1 MSKHWAWEIPPKRD
15 VSQALFFVPA
25 GRTRYVLPATNG
37 RDMVQVSIPEVAFVA
52 VAGLQSPKKVQ
63 DNREECMEA
72 SRLAQ
77 REGLVPVVSAIDRTA
92 SFLDMDLTDFIS
104 GLDGFEWKPEGR
116 HMKFS
121 QELYS
126 SIPGTKA
133 ATRPALISLQN
144 AADGLGISL
153 EEFIDRCSVPDDGIR
168 KTRVSFGP
176 LPMRTVAVLYSA
188 CGGWDIS
195 LIKLNEVLDAISMSY
210 DDFLSLADS
219 DEIEV
224 RPSIGDIHR
233 FTRDDITAV
242 IRTAYRDDGISI
254 SKAAYILD
262 TDANHV
268 RKLLHRDGLRTIA
281 LSTISRL
288 AYPLGWDIAEVFRNV
303 ADRK

>member
-1 MSKHWAWEIPPKRD
+1 MPIFCLKRGRIIVLKHI
-15 VSQALFFVPA
+15 
-25 GRTRYVLPATNG
+25 
-37 RDMVQVSIPEVAFVA
+37 SITGYRMRPVHDI
-52 VAGLQSPKKVQ
+52 L
-63 DNREECMEA
+63 
-72 SRLAQ
+72 SRSF
-77 REGLVPVVSAIDRTA
+77 VSAIDRTA

-126 SIPGTKA
+126 SIPRTKA

-176 LPMRTVAVLYSA
+176 LPMRTVAVLFIAFRCIDSCYDMRDLRTDYSA
-188 CGGWDIS
+188 YGGWDIS

-224 RPSIGDIHR
+224 RPSAGDIHR

-242 IRTAYRDDGISI
+242 IRSAYREAGISI

-262 TDANHV
+262 ADVNHV
-268 RKLLHRDGLRTIA
+268 RKMLHRDGIRSIA

-288 AYPLGWDIAEVFRNV
+288 AYPLGWDIAEVFRRV
-303 ADRK
+303 ADTK

>member
-1 MSKHWAWEIPPKRD
+1 MPIFCLKRGRIIVLKHISITGYRMR
-15 VSQALFFVPA
+15 PA
-25 GRTRYVLPATNG
+25 NDIL
-37 RDMVQVSIPEVAFVA
+37 
-52 VAGLQSPKKVQ
+52 
-63 DNREECMEA
+63 
-72 SRLAQ
+72 SRSF
-77 REGLVPVVSAIDRTA
+77 VSAIDRTA

-176 LPMRTVAVLYSA
+176 LPMRTVAVLFIAFRCIDSCYDMRDLRTDYSA
-188 CGGWDIS
+188 YGGWDIS

-224 RPSIGDIHR
+224 RPSIGHIHR

-242 IRTAYRDDGISI
+242 IRSAYKEAGITI

-262 TDANHV
+262 ADVNHV
-268 RKLLHRDGLRTIA
+268 RKMLHRDGIRSIA

-288 AYPLGWDIAEVFRNV
+288 AYPLGWDVPEVFRNV

>member
-1 MSKHWAWEIPPKRD
+1 MPIFCLKRGRIIVLKHI
-15 VSQALFFVPA
+15 
-25 GRTRYVLPATNG
+25 
-37 RDMVQVSIPEVAFVA
+37 SITGYRMRPVHDI
-52 VAGLQSPKKVQ
+52 L
-63 DNREECMEA
+63 
-72 SRLAQ
+72 SRSF
-77 REGLVPVVSAIDRTA
+77 VSAIDRTA
-92 SFLDMDLTDFIS
+92 SFLDMDLTDFIN

-116 HMKFS
+116 NMKFS

-153 EEFIDRCSVPDDGIR
+153 EEFIERCSVTDDGIR

-176 LPMRTVAVLYSA
+176 LPMRTVAVLFIAFRCIDSCYDMRDLRTDYSA

-224 RPSIGDIHR
+224 RPSIGHIHR

-242 IRTAYRDDGISI
+242 IRSAYKEAGITI

-262 TDANHV
+262 ADVNHV
-268 RKLLHRDGLRTIA
+268 RKMLHRDGIRSIA

-288 AYPLGWDIAEVFRNV
+288 AYPLGWDVPEVFRNV

>member
-1 MSKHWAWEIPPKRD
+1 MRPVHDI
-15 VSQALFFVPA
+15 L
-25 GRTRYVLPATNG
+25 
-37 RDMVQVSIPEVAFVA
+37 
-52 VAGLQSPKKVQ
+52 
-63 DNREECMEA
+63 
-72 SRLAQ
+72 SRSF
-77 REGLVPVVSAIDRTA
+77 VSAIDRTA

-126 SIPGTKA
+126 SIPRTKA

-153 EEFIDRCSVPDDGIR
+153 EEFIDRCSVTDDGIR

-176 LPMRTVAVLYSA
+176 LPMRTVAVLFIAFRCIDSCYDMRDLRTDYSA
-188 CGGWDIS
+188 YGGWDIS

-224 RPSIGDIHR
+224 RPSAGDIHR

-242 IRTAYRDDGISI
+242 IRSAYREAGITI

-262 TDANHV
+262 TDVNHV

-288 AYPLGWDIAEVFRNV
+288 AYPLGWDVPEVFRNV

>member
-1 MSKHWAWEIPPKRD
+1 MPIFCLKRGRIIVLKHI
-15 VSQALFFVPA
+15 
-25 GRTRYVLPATNG
+25 
-37 RDMVQVSIPEVAFVA
+37 SITGYRMRPVHDI
-52 VAGLQSPKKVQ
+52 L
-63 DNREECMEA
+63 
-72 SRLAQ
+72 SRSF
-77 REGLVPVVSAIDRTA
+77 VSAIDRTA

-176 LPMRTVAVLYSA
+176 LPMRTVAVLFIAFRCIDSCYDMRDLRTDYSA
-188 CGGWDIS
+188 YGGWDIS

-224 RPSIGDIHR
+224 RPSIGHIHR

-242 IRTAYRDDGISI
+242 IRSAYKEAGITI

-262 TDANHV
+262 ADVNHV
-268 RKLLHRDGLRTIA
+268 RKMLHRDGLRTIA

-288 AYPLGWDIAEVFRNV
+288 AYPLGWDVPEVFRRV
-303 ADRK
+303 ADTK

>member
-1 MSKHWAWEIPPKRD
+1 MLKHI
-15 VSQALFFVPA
+15 
-25 GRTRYVLPATNG
+25 
-37 RDMVQVSIPEVAFVA
+37 SITGYRMRPVHDI
-52 VAGLQSPKKVQ
+52 L
-63 DNREECMEA
+63 
-72 SRLAQ
+72 SRSF
-77 REGLVPVVSAIDRTA
+77 VSAIDRTA

-153 EEFIDRCSVPDDGIR
+153 EEFIDRCSVTDDGIR

-176 LPMRTVAVLYSA
+176 LPMRTVAVLFIAFRCIDSCYDMRDLRTDYSA

-224 RPSIGDIHR
+224 RPSIGHIHR

-242 IRTAYRDDGISI
+242 IRSAYKEAGITI

-262 TDANHV
+262 ADVNHV
-268 RKLLHRDGLRTIA
+268 RKMLHRDGIRSIA

-288 AYPLGWDIAEVFRNV
+288 AYPLGWDIAEVFRRV
-303 ADRK
+303 ADTK

>member
-1 MSKHWAWEIPPKRD
+1 MLKHI
-15 VSQALFFVPA
+15 
-25 GRTRYVLPATNG
+25 
-37 RDMVQVSIPEVAFVA
+37 SITGYRMRPVHDI
-52 VAGLQSPKKVQ
+52 L
-63 DNREECMEA
+63 
-72 SRLAQ
+72 SRSF
-77 REGLVPVVSAIDRTA
+77 VSAIDRTA
-92 SFLDMDLTDFIS
+92 SFLDMDLIDFIS

-121 QELYS
+121 LELYS
-126 SIPGTKA
+126 SLLGTKA

-144 AADGLGISL
+144 AADGFGISL
-153 EEFIDRCSVPDDGIR
+153 EEFIDRCSVTDDGIR

-176 LPMRTVAVLYSA
+176 LPMRTVAVLFIAFRCIDSCYDMRDLRTDYSA
-188 CGGWDIS
+188 YGGWDIS

-224 RPSIGDIHR
+224 RPSIGHIHR

-242 IRTAYRDDGISI
+242 IRSAYKEAGITI

-262 TDANHV
+262 TDVNHV
-268 RKLLHRDGLRTIA
+268 RKMLHRDGIRSIA

-288 AYPLGWDIAEVFRNV
+288 AYPLGWDVPEVFRRV
-303 ADRK
+303 ADTK

>member
-1 MSKHWAWEIPPKRD
+1 MLKRI
-15 VSQALFFVPA
+15 
-25 GRTRYVLPATNG
+25 
-37 RDMVQVSIPEVAFVA
+37 SITGYRMRPVHDI
-52 VAGLQSPKKVQ
+52 L
-63 DNREECMEA
+63 
-72 SRLAQ
+72 SRSF
-77 REGLVPVVSAIDRTA
+77 VSAIDRTA
-92 SFLDMDLTDFIS
+92 SFLDMDLTDFIN

-126 SIPGTKA
+126 SILAANGMKA
-133 ATRPALISLQN
+133 ISRPTLVSLMNSADLLGMTAEELIR
-144 AADGLGISL
+144 G
-153 EEFIDRCSVPDDGIR
+153 CSVPDDGIR

-176 LPMRTVAVLYSA
+176 LPMRAVAVLFTAFRCIDSCYDMRDLRTDYSA

-224 RPSIGDIHR
+224 RPSIGDMHR
-233 FTRDDITAV
+233 FTRDDITAA
-242 IRTAYRDDGISI
+242 IRSAYRDAGISI

-262 TDANHV
+262 ADVNHV
-268 RKLLHRDGLRTIA
+268 RKMLHRDGLRTIA

-288 AYPLGWDIAEVFRNV
+288 AYPLGWDVPEVFRRV
-303 ADRK
+303 ADTK

>member
-1 MSKHWAWEIPPKRD
+1 MPIFCLKRGRIIVLKHI
-15 VSQALFFVPA
+15 
-25 GRTRYVLPATNG
+25 
-37 RDMVQVSIPEVAFVA
+37 SITGYRMRPVHDI
-52 VAGLQSPKKVQ
+52 L
-63 DNREECMEA
+63 
-72 SRLAQ
+72 SRSF
-77 REGLVPVVSAIDRTA
+77 VSAIDRTA

-153 EEFIDRCSVPDDGIR
+153 EEFIERCSVPDDGIR

-176 LPMRTVAVLYSA
+176 LPMRTVAVLFIAFRCIDSCYDMRDLRTDYSYSA

-224 RPSIGDIHR
+224 RPSIGDMHR

-242 IRTAYRDDGISI
+242 IRSAYKEAGITI

-262 TDANHV
+262 ADVNHV
-268 RKLLHRDGLRTIA
+268 RKMLHRDGIRSIA

-288 AYPLGWDIAEVFRNV
+288 AYPLGWDIAEVFRRV
-303 ADRK
+303 ADTK

>member
-1 MSKHWAWEIPPKRD
+1 MPIFCLKRGRIIVLKHI
-15 VSQALFFVPA
+15 
-25 GRTRYVLPATNG
+25 
-37 RDMVQVSIPEVAFVA
+37 SITGYRMRPVHDI
-52 VAGLQSPKKVQ
+52 L
-63 DNREECMEA
+63 
-72 SRLAQ
+72 SRSF
-77 REGLVPVVSAIDRTA
+77 VSAIDRTA

-126 SIPGTKA
+126 FIPGTKA

-176 LPMRTVAVLYSA
+176 LPMRTVAVLFIAFRCIDSCYDMRDLRTDYSA
-188 CGGWDIS
+188 YGGWDIS

-224 RPSIGDIHR
+224 RPSAGDIHR

-242 IRTAYRDDGISI
+242 IRSAYREAGISI
-254 SKAAYILD
+254 SKAAHILD
-262 TDANHV
+262 TDVNHV
-268 RKLLHRDGLRTIA
+268 RKMLHRDGLRTIA

-288 AYPLGWDIAEVFRNV
+288 AYPLGWDVPEVFRRV
-303 ADRK
+303 ADTK

>member
-1 MSKHWAWEIPPKRD
+1 MIKHI
-15 VSQALFFVPA
+15 
-25 GRTRYVLPATNG
+25 
-37 RDMVQVSIPEVAFVA
+37 SITGYRMRPVHDI
-52 VAGLQSPKKVQ
+52 L
-63 DNREECMEA
+63 
-72 SRLAQ
+72 SRSF
-77 REGLVPVVSAIDRTA
+77 VSAIDRTA
-92 SFLDMDLTDFIS
+92 SFLDMDLIDFIS

-153 EEFIDRCSVPDDGIR
+153 EEFIERCSVPDDGIR

-176 LPMRTVAVLYSA
+176 LPMRTVAVLFTAFRCIDSCYDMRDLRTDYSA

-224 RPSIGDIHR
+224 RPSIGDMHR

-242 IRTAYRDDGISI
+242 IRSAYKEAGITI

-262 TDANHV
+262 ADVNHV
-268 RKLLHRDGLRTIA
+268 RKMLHRDGIRSIA

-288 AYPLGWDIAEVFRNV
+288 AYPLGWDVSEVFRRV
-303 ADRK
+303 ADTK

>member
-1 MSKHWAWEIPPKRD
+1 MPIFCLKRGRIIVLKHI
-15 VSQALFFVPA
+15 
-25 GRTRYVLPATNG
+25 
-37 RDMVQVSIPEVAFVA
+37 SITGYRMRPVHDI
-52 VAGLQSPKKVQ
+52 L
-63 DNREECMEA
+63 
-72 SRLAQ
+72 SRSF
-77 REGLVPVVSAIDRTA
+77 VSAIDRTA

-144 AADGLGISL
+144 AADGLGISIK
-153 EEFIDRCSVPDDGIR
+153 EFIERCSVPDDGIR

-176 LPMRTVAVLYSA
+176 LPMRTVAVLFIAFRCIDSCYDMRDLRTDYSA
-188 CGGWDIS
+188 YGGWDIS

-233 FTRDDITAV
+233 FTRDDITAA
-242 IRTAYRDDGISI
+242 IRAAYRDAGISI
-254 SKAAYILD
+254 SKSAYILD
-262 TDANHV
+262 TDVNHV
-268 RKLLHRDGLRTIA
+268 RKMLHRDGIRTIA

-288 AYPLGWDIAEVFRNV
+288 AYPLGWDVPEVFRRV
-303 ADRK
+303 ADTK

>member
-1 MSKHWAWEIPPKRD
+1 MPIFCLKRGRIIVLKHI
-15 VSQALFFVPA
+15 
-25 GRTRYVLPATNG
+25 
-37 RDMVQVSIPEVAFVA
+37 SITGYRMRPVHDI
-52 VAGLQSPKKVQ
+52 L
-63 DNREECMEA
+63 
-72 SRLAQ
+72 SRSF
-77 REGLVPVVSAIDRTA
+77 VSAIDRTA
-92 SFLDMDLTDFIS
+92 SFLDMDLIGFIS

-153 EEFIDRCSVPDDGIR
+153 EEFIERCSVPDDGIR

-176 LPMRTVAVLYSA
+176 LPMRTVAVLFIAFRCIDSCYDMRDLRTDYSA

-224 RPSIGDIHR
+224 RPSIGHIHR
-233 FTRDDITAV
+233 FTRDDITAA
-242 IRTAYRDDGISI
+242 IRSAYKEAGITI

-262 TDANHV
+262 ADVNHV
-268 RKLLHRDGLRTIA
+268 RKMLHRDGLRTIA

-288 AYPLGWDIAEVFRNV
+288 AYPLGWDVPEVFRRV
-303 ADRK
+303 ADTK

>member
-1 MSKHWAWEIPPKRD
+1 MPIFCLKRGRIIVLKHI
-15 VSQALFFVPA
+15 
-25 GRTRYVLPATNG
+25 
-37 RDMVQVSIPEVAFVA
+37 SITGYRMRPVHDI
-52 VAGLQSPKKVQ
+52 L
-63 DNREECMEA
+63 
-72 SRLAQ
+72 SRSF
-77 REGLVPVVSAIDRTA
+77 VSAIDRTA
-92 SFLDMDLTDFIS
+92 SFLDMDLIDFIS

-144 AADGLGISL
+144 AADGFGISL
-153 EEFIDRCSVPDDGIR
+153 EEFIERCSVPDDGIR

-176 LPMRTVAVLYSA
+176 LPMRTVAVLFIAFRCIDSCYDMRDLRTDYSA
-188 CGGWDIS
+188 YGGWDIS

-224 RPSIGDIHR
+224 RPSIGHIHR

-242 IRTAYRDDGISI
+242 IRSAYKEAGITI

-262 TDANHV
+262 ADVNHV
-268 RKLLHRDGLRTIA
+268 RKMLHRDGIRSIA

-288 AYPLGWDIAEVFRNV
+288 AYPLGWDIAEVFRRV
-303 ADRK
+303 ADTK

>member
-1 MSKHWAWEIPPKRD
+1 MLKHI
-15 VSQALFFVPA
+15 
-25 GRTRYVLPATNG
+25 
-37 RDMVQVSIPEVAFVA
+37 SITGYRMRPVHDI
-52 VAGLQSPKKVQ
+52 L
-63 DNREECMEA
+63 
-72 SRLAQ
+72 SRSF
-77 REGLVPVVSAIDRTA
+77 VSAIDRTA
-92 SFLDMDLTDFIS
+92 SFLDMDLIDFIN

-176 LPMRTVAVLYSA
+176 LPMRTVAVLFTAFRCIDSCYDMRDLRTDYSA
-188 CGGWDIS
+188 YGGWDIS

-224 RPSIGDIHR
+224 RPSIGDMYR
-233 FTRDDITAV
+233 FTRDDITAA
-242 IRTAYRDDGISI
+242 IRAAYKEAGISI

-262 TDANHV
+262 ADVNHV
-268 RKLLHRDGLRTIA
+268 RKMLHRDGIRSIA

-288 AYPLGWDIAEVFRNV
+288 AYPLGWDVPDVFRRV
-303 ADRK
+303 ADTK

>member
-1 MSKHWAWEIPPKRD
+1 MPIFCLKRGRIIVLKHI
-15 VSQALFFVPA
+15 
-25 GRTRYVLPATNG
+25 
-37 RDMVQVSIPEVAFVA
+37 SITGYRMRPVHDI
-52 VAGLQSPKKVQ
+52 L
-63 DNREECMEA
+63 
-72 SRLAQ
+72 SRSF
-77 REGLVPVVSAIDRTA
+77 VSAIDRTA
-92 SFLDMDLTDFIS
+92 SFLDMDLIDFIS

-176 LPMRTVAVLYSA
+176 LPMRTVAVLFIAFRCIDSCYDMRDLRTDYSA

-224 RPSIGDIHR
+224 RPSIGHIHR

-242 IRTAYRDDGISI
+242 IRSAYKEAGITI

-262 TDANHV
+262 ADVNHV
-268 RKLLHRDGLRTIA
+268 RKMLHRDGIRSIA

-288 AYPLGWDIAEVFRNV
+288 AYPLGWDVPEVFRRV
-303 ADRK
+303 ADTK

>member
-1 MSKHWAWEIPPKRD
+1 MPIFCLKMGRIIVIKHI
-15 VSQALFFVPA
+15 
-25 GRTRYVLPATNG
+25 
-37 RDMVQVSIPEVAFVA
+37 SITGYRMRPVHDI
-52 VAGLQSPKKVQ
+52 L
-63 DNREECMEA
+63 
-72 SRLAQ
+72 SRSF
-77 REGLVPVVSAIDRTA
+77 VSAIDRTA

-126 SIPGTKA
+126 SILGTKA

-153 EEFIDRCSVPDDGIR
+153 EEFIDRCSVTDDGIR

-176 LPMRTVAVLYSA
+176 LPMRTVAVLFIAFRCIDSCYDMRDLRTDYSA

-224 RPSIGDIHR
+224 RPSAGDIHR

-242 IRTAYRDDGISI
+242 IR
-254 SKAAYILD
+254 AAYKEGSS
-262 TDANHV
+262 
-268 RKLLHRDGLRTIA
+268 RK
-281 LSTISRL
+281 
-288 AYPLGWDIAEVFRNV
+288 AEG
-303 ADRK
+303 

>member
-1 MSKHWAWEIPPKRD
+1 MPIFCLKRGRIIVIKHI
-15 VSQALFFVPA
+15 
-25 GRTRYVLPATNG
+25 
-37 RDMVQVSIPEVAFVA
+37 SITGYRMRPVHDI
-52 VAGLQSPKKVQ
+52 L
-63 DNREECMEA
+63 
-72 SRLAQ
+72 SRSF
-77 REGLVPVVSAIDRTA
+77 VSAIDRTA

-126 SIPGTKA
+126 SIPRTKA

-153 EEFIDRCSVPDDGIR
+153 EEFIDRCSVTDDGIR

-176 LPMRTVAVLYSA
+176 LPMRTVAVLFIAFRCIDSCYDMRDLRTDYSA
-188 CGGWDIS
+188 YGGWDIS

-224 RPSIGDIHR
+224 RPSIGHIHR

-242 IRTAYRDDGISI
+242 IRAAYKEAGVTI

-262 TDANHV
+262 TDVNHV
-268 RKLLHRDGLRTIA
+268 RKMLHRDGIRSIA

-288 AYPLGWDIAEVFRNV
+288 AYPLGWDVSEVFRRV
-303 ADRK
+303 ADTK

>member
-1 MSKHWAWEIPPKRD
+1 MPIFCLKRGRIIVIKHI
-15 VSQALFFVPA
+15 
-25 GRTRYVLPATNG
+25 
-37 RDMVQVSIPEVAFVA
+37 SITGYRMRPVHDI
-52 VAGLQSPKKVQ
+52 L
-63 DNREECMEA
+63 
-72 SRLAQ
+72 SRSF
-77 REGLVPVVSAIDRTA
+77 VSAIDRTA

-116 HMKFS
+116 NMKFS

-153 EEFIDRCSVPDDGIR
+153 EEFIERCSVPDDGIR

-176 LPMRTVAVLYSA
+176 LPMRTVAVLFIAFRCIDSCYDMRDLRTDYSA

-224 RPSIGDIHR
+224 RPSAGDIHR

-242 IRTAYRDDGISI
+242 IRSAYKEAGITI

-262 TDANHV
+262 ADVNHV
-268 RKLLHRDGLRTIA
+268 RKMLHRDGIRTIA

-288 AYPLGWDIAEVFRNV
+288 AYPLGWDVPEVFRNV

>member
-1 MSKHWAWEIPPKRD
+1 MPIFCLKRGRIIVLKHI
-15 VSQALFFVPA
+15 
-25 GRTRYVLPATNG
+25 
-37 RDMVQVSIPEVAFVA
+37 SITGYRMRPVHDI
-52 VAGLQSPKKVQ
+52 L
-63 DNREECMEA
+63 
-72 SRLAQ
+72 SRSF
-77 REGLVPVVSAIDRTA
+77 VSAIDRTA

-104 GLDGFEWKPEGR
+104 GLDSFEWKPEGR

-176 LPMRTVAVLYSA
+176 LPMRTVAVLFIAFRCIDSCYDMRDLRTDYSA
-188 CGGWDIS
+188 YGGWDIS

-224 RPSIGDIHR
+224 KPSIGHIHR

-242 IRTAYRDDGISI
+242 IRAAYKEAGVTI

-268 RKLLHRDGLRTIA
+268 RKMLHRDGIRSIA

-288 AYPLGWDIAEVFRNV
+288 AYPLGWDIAEVFRRV
-303 ADRK
+303 ADTK

>member
-1 MSKHWAWEIPPKRD
+1 MPIFCLKRGRIIVLKHI
-15 VSQALFFVPA
+15 
-25 GRTRYVLPATNG
+25 
-37 RDMVQVSIPEVAFVA
+37 SITGYRMRPVHDI
-52 VAGLQSPKKVQ
+52 L
-63 DNREECMEA
+63 
-72 SRLAQ
+72 SRSF
-77 REGLVPVVSAIDRTA
+77 VSAIDRTA
-92 SFLDMDLTDFIS
+92 SFLDMDLIDFIN

-153 EEFIDRCSVPDDGIR
+153 GEFIDRCSVPDDGIR
-168 KTRVSFGP
+168 KTRVSFRCIDSCYD
-176 LPMRTVAVLYSA
+176 MRDLRTDYSA
-188 CGGWDIS
+188 YGGWDIS

-210 DDFLSLADS
+210 DDFISLADS

-233 FTRDDITAV
+233 FTRDDITAA
-242 IRTAYRDDGISI
+242 IRSAYREAGISI

-262 TDANHV
+262 ADVNHV
-268 RKLLHRDGLRTIA
+268 RKMLHRDGIRSIA

-288 AYPLGWDIAEVFRNV
+288 AYPLGWDVPEVFRNV

>member
-1 MSKHWAWEIPPKRD
+1 MPIFCLKRGRIIVLKHI
-15 VSQALFFVPA
+15 
-25 GRTRYVLPATNG
+25 
-37 RDMVQVSIPEVAFVA
+37 SITGYRMRPVHDI
-52 VAGLQSPKKVQ
+52 L
-63 DNREECMEA
+63 
-72 SRLAQ
+72 SRSF
-77 REGLVPVVSAIDRTA
+77 VSAIDRTA

-104 GLDGFEWKPEGR
+104 GLDSFEWKPEGR

-176 LPMRTVAVLYSA
+176 LPMRTVAVLFIAFRCIDSCYDMRDLRTDYSA
-188 CGGWDIS
+188 YGGWDIS

-224 RPSIGDIHR
+224 KPSIGHIHR
-233 FTRDDITAV
+233 FTRDDITAA
-242 IRTAYRDDGISI
+242 IRAAYKEAGITI

-262 TDANHV
+262 TDVNHV

-288 AYPLGWDIAEVFRNV
+288 AYPLGWDVPEVFRRV
-303 ADRK
+303 ADTK

>member
-1 MSKHWAWEIPPKRD
+1 MPIFCLKRGRIIVLKHI
-15 VSQALFFVPA
+15 
-25 GRTRYVLPATNG
+25 
-37 RDMVQVSIPEVAFVA
+37 SITGYRMRPVHDI
-52 VAGLQSPKKVQ
+52 L
-63 DNREECMEA
+63 
-72 SRLAQ
+72 SRSF
-77 REGLVPVVSAIDRTA
+77 VSAIDRTA
-92 SFLDMDLTDFIS
+92 SFLDMDLTDFIN

-176 LPMRTVAVLYSA
+176 LPMRTVAVLFIAFRCIDSCYDMRDLRTDYSA
-188 CGGWDIS
+188 YGGWDIS

-224 RPSIGDIHR
+224 RPSAGDIHR

-242 IRTAYRDDGISI
+242 IRSAYREAGITI

-262 TDANHV
+262 ADVNHV
-268 RKLLHRDGLRTIA
+268 RKMLHRDGIRTIA

-288 AYPLGWDIAEVFRNV
+288 AYPLGWDVPEVFRNV

>member
-1 MSKHWAWEIPPKRD
+1 MPIFCLKRGRIIVLKHI
-15 VSQALFFVPA
+15 
-25 GRTRYVLPATNG
+25 
-37 RDMVQVSIPEVAFVA
+37 SIT
-52 VAGLQSPKKVQ
+52 GY
-63 DNREECMEA
+63 RM
-72 SRLAQ
+72 R
-77 REGLVPVVSAIDRTA
+77 PVHDILSHSFVSAIDRTA
-92 SFLDMDLTDFIS
+92 SFLDMDLIGFIS

-176 LPMRTVAVLYSA
+176 LPMRTVAVLFIAFRCIDSCYDMRDLRTDYSA

-224 RPSIGDIHR
+224 RPSIGHIHR
-233 FTRDDITAV
+233 FTRDDITAA
-242 IRTAYRDDGISI
+242 IRSAYKEAGITI

-262 TDANHV
+262 ADVNHV
-268 RKLLHRDGLRTIA
+268 RKMLHRDGLRTIA

-288 AYPLGWDIAEVFRNV
+288 AYPLGWDVPEVFRRV
-303 ADRK
+303 ADTK

>member
-1 MSKHWAWEIPPKRD
+1 MPIFCLKRGRIIVLKHISITGYRMR
-15 VSQALFFVPA
+15 PA
-25 GRTRYVLPATNG
+25 NDIL
-37 RDMVQVSIPEVAFVA
+37 
-52 VAGLQSPKKVQ
+52 
-63 DNREECMEA
+63 
-72 SRLAQ
+72 SRSF
-77 REGLVPVVSAIDRTA
+77 VSAIDRTA

-176 LPMRTVAVLYSA
+176 LPMRTVAVLFIAFRCIDSCYDMRDLRTDYSA
-188 CGGWDIS
+188 YGGWDIS

-224 RPSIGDIHR
+224 RPSAGDIHR

-242 IRTAYRDDGISI
+242 IRAAYKEAGVTI

-262 TDANHV
+262 TDVNHV
-268 RKLLHRDGLRTIA
+268 RKMLHRDGIRSIA

-288 AYPLGWDIAEVFRNV
+288 AYPLGWDVPEVFRRV
-303 ADRK
+303 ADTK

>member
-1 MSKHWAWEIPPKRD
+1 MIKHISITGYRMRPAEDIMSR
-15 VSQALFFVPA
+15 SF
-25 GRTRYVLPATNG
+25 
-37 RDMVQVSIPEVAFVA
+37 
-52 VAGLQSPKKVQ
+52 
-63 DNREECMEA
+63 
-72 SRLAQ
+72 
-77 REGLVPVVSAIDRTA
+77 VSAIDRTA

-126 SIPGTKA
+126 SILAANGMKA
-133 ATRPALISLQN
+133 ISRPTLVSLMNSADLLGMTAEELIR
-144 AADGLGISL
+144 G
-153 EEFIDRCSVPDDGIR
+153 CSVPDDGIR

-176 LPMRTVAVLYSA
+176 LPMRTVAVLFTAFRCIDSCYDMRDLRTDYSA
-188 CGGWDIS
+188 YGGWDIS

-224 RPSIGDIHR
+224 RPSIGDMHR
-233 FTRDDITAV
+233 FTRDDITAA
-242 IRTAYRDDGISI
+242 IRSAYRDAGISI

-262 TDANHV
+262 ADVNHV
-268 RKLLHRDGLRTIA
+268 RKMLHRDGLRTIA

-288 AYPLGWDIAEVFRNV
+288 AYPLGWDVPEVFRRV
-303 ADRK
+303 ADTK

>member
-1 MSKHWAWEIPPKRD
+1 MLKRI
-15 VSQALFFVPA
+15 SITGYRMRPA
-25 GRTRYVLPATNG
+25 NDIL
-37 RDMVQVSIPEVAFVA
+37 
-52 VAGLQSPKKVQ
+52 
-63 DNREECMEA
+63 
-72 SRLAQ
+72 SRSF
-77 REGLVPVVSAIDRTA
+77 VSAIDRTA

-153 EEFIDRCSVPDDGIR
+153 GEFIERCSVPDDGIR

-176 LPMRTVAVLYSA
+176 LPMRTVAVLFIAFRCIDSCYDMRDLRTDYSA
-188 CGGWDIS
+188 YGGWDIS

-233 FTRDDITAV
+233 FTRDDITAA
-242 IRTAYRDDGISI
+242 IRSAYREAGISI

-262 TDANHV
+262 ADVNHV
-268 RKLLHRDGLRTIA
+268 RKMLHRDGIRSIA

-288 AYPLGWDIAEVFRNV
+288 AYPLGWDIAEVFRRV
-303 ADRK
+303 ADTK

>member
-1 MSKHWAWEIPPKRD
+1 MPIFCLKRGRIIVLKHI
-15 VSQALFFVPA
+15 
-25 GRTRYVLPATNG
+25 
-37 RDMVQVSIPEVAFVA
+37 SITGYRMRPVHDI
-52 VAGLQSPKKVQ
+52 L
-63 DNREECMEA
+63 
-72 SRLAQ
+72 SRSF
-77 REGLVPVVSAIDRTA
+77 VSAIDRTA

-144 AADGLGISL
+144 AADGLGISIK
-153 EEFIDRCSVPDDGIR
+153 EFIERCSVPDDGIR

-176 LPMRTVAVLYSA
+176 LPMRTVAVLFTAFRCIDSCYDMRDLRTDYSA

-224 RPSIGDIHR
+224 RPSIGDIYR

-242 IRTAYRDDGISI
+242 IRSAYRKAGISI

-262 TDANHV
+262 TDVNHV

-288 AYPLGWDIAEVFRNV
+288 AYPLGWDVSEVFRRV
-303 ADRK
+303 ADTK

>member
-1 MSKHWAWEIPPKRD
+1 MPIFCLKRGRIIVLKHI
-15 VSQALFFVPA
+15 
-25 GRTRYVLPATNG
+25 
-37 RDMVQVSIPEVAFVA
+37 SITGYRMRPVHDI
-52 VAGLQSPKKVQ
+52 L
-63 DNREECMEA
+63 
-72 SRLAQ
+72 SRSF
-77 REGLVPVVSAIDRTA
+77 VSAIDRTA

-153 EEFIDRCSVPDDGIR
+153 EEFIERCSVPDDGIR

-176 LPMRTVAVLYSA
+176 LPMRTVAVLFTAFRCIDSCYDMRDLRTDYSA
-188 CGGWDIS
+188 YGGWDIS

-224 RPSIGDIHR
+224 KPSTGHIHR
-233 FTRDDITAV
+233 FTRDDITAA
-242 IRTAYRDDGISI
+242 IRAAYKEAGITI

-262 TDANHV
+262 TDVNHV

-288 AYPLGWDIAEVFRNV
+288 AYPLDWDVAEVFRRV
-303 ADRK
+303 ADTK

>member
-1 MSKHWAWEIPPKRD
+1 MPIFCLKRGRIIVLKHI
-15 VSQALFFVPA
+15 
-25 GRTRYVLPATNG
+25 
-37 RDMVQVSIPEVAFVA
+37 SITGYRMRPVHDI
-52 VAGLQSPKKVQ
+52 L
-63 DNREECMEA
+63 
-72 SRLAQ
+72 SRSF
-77 REGLVPVVSAIDRTA
+77 VSAIDRTA
-92 SFLDMDLTDFIS
+92 SFLDMDLIDFIN

-153 EEFIDRCSVPDDGIR
+153 EEFIERCSVPDDGIR

-176 LPMRTVAVLYSA
+176 LPMRTVAVLFTAFRCIDSCYDMRDLRTDYSA
-188 CGGWDIS
+188 YGGWDIS

-224 RPSIGDIHR
+224 RPSIGHIHR

-242 IRTAYRDDGISI
+242 IRSAYKEAGITI

-262 TDANHV
+262 ADVNHV
-268 RKLLHRDGLRTIA
+268 RKMLHRDGIRSIA

-288 AYPLGWDIAEVFRNV
+288 AYPLGWDVAEVFRRV
-303 ADRK
+303 ADTK

>member
-1 MSKHWAWEIPPKRD
+1 MPIFCLKRGRIIVLKHI
-15 VSQALFFVPA
+15 
-25 GRTRYVLPATNG
+25 
-37 RDMVQVSIPEVAFVA
+37 SITGYRMRPVHDI
-52 VAGLQSPKKVQ
+52 L
-63 DNREECMEA
+63 
-72 SRLAQ
+72 SRSF
-77 REGLVPVVSAIDRTA
+77 VSAIDRTA

-153 EEFIDRCSVPDDGIR
+153 EEFIERCSVPDDGIR

-176 LPMRTVAVLYSA
+176 LPMRTVAVLFIAFRCIDSCYDMRDLRTDYSSY
-188 CGGWDIS
+188 GGWDIS

-210 DDFLSLADS
+210 DDLLSLADS

-224 RPSIGDIHR
+224 RPSAGDIHR

-242 IRTAYRDDGISI
+242 IRAAYKEAGITI

-262 TDANHV
+262 ADVNHV
-268 RKLLHRDGLRTIA
+268 RKMLHRDGIRSIA

-288 AYPLGWDIAEVFRNV
+288 AYPLGWDIAEVFRRV
-303 ADRK
+303 ADTK

>member
-1 MSKHWAWEIPPKRD
+1 MPIFCLKRGRIIVLKHI
-15 VSQALFFVPA
+15 
-25 GRTRYVLPATNG
+25 
-37 RDMVQVSIPEVAFVA
+37 SITGYRMRPVHDI
-52 VAGLQSPKKVQ
+52 L
-63 DNREECMEA
+63 
-72 SRLAQ
+72 SRSF
-77 REGLVPVVSAIDRTA
+77 VSAIDRTA

-176 LPMRTVAVLYSA
+176 LPMRTVAVLFIAFRCIDSCYDMRDLRTDYSA

-224 RPSIGDIHR
+224 RPSIGHIHR

-242 IRTAYRDDGISI
+242 IRSAYKEAGITI

-288 AYPLGWDIAEVFRNV
+288 AYPLGWDIAEVFRRV
-303 ADRK
+303 ADTK

>member
-1 MSKHWAWEIPPKRD
+1 MPIFCLKRGRIIVLKHISITGYRMR
-15 VSQALFFVPA
+15 PA
-25 GRTRYVLPATNG
+25 NDIL
-37 RDMVQVSIPEVAFVA
+37 
-52 VAGLQSPKKVQ
+52 
-63 DNREECMEA
+63 
-72 SRLAQ
+72 SRSF
-77 REGLVPVVSAIDRTA
+77 VSAIDRTA

-168 KTRVSFGP
+168 KTKISFGP
-176 LPMRTVAVLYSA
+176 LPMRTVAMLFTAFRCIDSCYDMRDLRTDYSA
-188 CGGWDIS
+188 YGGWDIS

-224 RPSIGDIHR
+224 KPSIGHIHR
-233 FTRDDITAV
+233 FTRDDITAA
-242 IRTAYRDDGISI
+242 IRSAYRDAGISI

-262 TDANHV
+262 ADVNHV
-268 RKLLHRDGLRTIA
+268 RKMLHRDGLRTIA

-288 AYPLGWDIAEVFRNV
+288 AYPLGWDVSEVFRRV
-303 ADRK
+303 ADTK

>member
-1 MSKHWAWEIPPKRD
+1 MPIFCLKRGRIIVLKHI
-15 VSQALFFVPA
+15 
-25 GRTRYVLPATNG
+25 
-37 RDMVQVSIPEVAFVA
+37 SITGYRMRPVHDI
-52 VAGLQSPKKVQ
+52 L
-63 DNREECMEA
+63 
-72 SRLAQ
+72 SRSF
-77 REGLVPVVSAIDRTA
+77 VSAIDRTA

-176 LPMRTVAVLYSA
+176 LPMRTVAVLFIAFRCIDSCYDMRDLRTDYSA
-188 CGGWDIS
+188 YGGWDIS

-224 RPSIGDIHR
+224 RPSTGHIQR
-233 FTRDDITAV
+233 FTRDDITAA
-242 IRTAYRDDGISI
+242 IRAAYRDAGISI

-262 TDANHV
+262 TDVNHV
-268 RKLLHRDGLRTIA
+268 RKMLHRDGIRTIA

-288 AYPLGWDIAEVFRNV
+288 AYPLGWDVPEVFRNV

>member
-1 MSKHWAWEIPPKRD
+1 MPIFCLKRGRIIVLKHI
-15 VSQALFFVPA
+15 
-25 GRTRYVLPATNG
+25 
-37 RDMVQVSIPEVAFVA
+37 SITGYRMRPVHDI
-52 VAGLQSPKKVQ
+52 L
-63 DNREECMEA
+63 
-72 SRLAQ
+72 SRSF
-77 REGLVPVVSAIDRTA
+77 VSAIDRTA

-144 AADGLGISL
+144 AADGFGISL
-153 EEFIDRCSVPDDGIR
+153 EEFIERCSVPDDGIR

-176 LPMRTVAVLYSA
+176 LPMRTVAVLFIAFRCIDSCYDMRDLRTDYSA
-188 CGGWDIS
+188 YGGWDIS

-224 RPSIGDIHR
+224 RPSIGHIHR

-242 IRTAYRDDGISI
+242 IRSAYKEAGITI

-262 TDANHV
+262 ADVNHV
-268 RKLLHRDGLRTIA
+268 RKMLHRDGIRSIA

-288 AYPLGWDIAEVFRNV
+288 AYPLGWDIAEVFRRV
-303 ADRK
+303 ADTK